1 MSTIQDTAYPQLK
14 KDLNARELAAI
25 YTPTVDECAFAV
37 GVSARKPT
45 QVLLLIQLKILQ
57 RLGYFELL
65 STLPR
70 VIVDH
75 VCSSAQ
81 MRVPTMRE
89 LKAYD
94 ASGSRSRHLQKIRD
108 FIGVRRFVETDWSWL
123 DQVAREA
130 ASTKQ
135 ELEDIINVLIEELVR
150 QKFELPGFTQ
160 LVRAS
165 RAARNAVNT
174 AIFKSVTEQLSAE
187 QRQMLD
193 DLILQ
198 RRGVTLWDQL
208 KREPKRPT
216 VREVA
221 KFLEHIRW
229 LKSLG
234 HGLPDTREMAVTKRH
249 QLMLEARALDA
260 KDIRTVKLIKR
271 HTLAVLL
278 IQSQLEKATDDV
290 ASIFIKIMH
299 GIDNQAEE
307 RLRQYRLDHAE
318 QTDRLIG
325 QFREVLAAMQ
335 EGESAKKRVA
345 NMERVLG
352 DDPEQWIIQCDEH
365 AAFAGNNYLPFML
378 KPYGDKRALL
388 YQCLDVL
395 ELQSSSQDDTLVR
408 AIAWI
413 REWRTARREHLDLAV
428 LPKGIDLKRWLPDAW
443 YRLIAVLSPEGEPRI
458 HRKYLELFICMS
470 IMKDLQSGDLFS
482 THSND
487 FDDYREHLVS
497 WDEYGGELSR
507 YCDIT
512 SLPRDGAGFVA
523 QLKTEMSTLAKQVDD
538 SFPEN
543 EFVRIGDNG
552 LVIQR
557 LDRKQDPPELAL
569 LEARLKEDMPPVN
582 ILDLLTESEQW
593 LDLHR
598 LFGPLS
604 GFEAKIDDPRK
615 RFITTLFCYGCNLGP
630 TQTARSVQGLS
641 RKQVA
646 WLNLRHITEERLDK
660 AIVRVIN
667 AFNTFALPKFWGTG
681 KHVSADGT
689 KWSIYEQNLL
699 SEYHVRYG
707 GYGGIGY
714 YHVSDMYIALFS
726 NFIPCGVHEAVYI
739 LDGLIK
745 NESDVQPDTIHGDT
759 QAQSAPVFGLS
770 HLLGIRLMP
779 RIRGI
784 KQLVFYKP
792 DRKAKYDHINSLFT
806 EAINWELIERHYPDM
821 LRVAISI
828 KAGRI
833 TPSMILR
840 RLGVASRKNKL
851 YFAFR
856 ELGRAIRTRFLLN
869 YINDVELRRVIH
881 QSTNKSEQFNDFA
894 QWLHFAN
901 DGIIAENIRHE
912 QRKVVKYNHLVAN
925 MVILHNVHTM
935 SRTLK
940 VLQEQGVPLSE
951 ELLNRLSPYRR
962 EHINRL
968 GHYSLDLDRYQ
979 SAMAKDIKFVL

>member
-1 MSTIQDTAYPQLK
+1 MSRIQDTAYPQLK
-14 KDLNARELAAI
+14 KDLSDRELTAI
-25 YTPTVDECAFAV
+25 YTPLAEECAFAA
-37 GVSARKPT
+37 GVSARKST
-45 QVLLLIQLKILQ
+45 QAFLLIQLKILQ
-57 RLGYFELL
+57 RLGRFELL
-65 STLPR
+65 SSLPR
-70 VIVDH
+70 SIVNH
-75 VCSSAQ
+75 VCNSTQ
-81 MRVPTMRE
+81 MRVPNARE
-89 LKAYD
+89 LKTYD
-94 ASGSRSRHLQKIRD
+94 ASGSRSHHLQKIRN
-108 FIGVRRFVETDWSWL
+108 FVGVRRFMDTHWPEL
-123 DQVAREA
+123 EQIAREA
-130 ASTKQ
+130 AATKQ

-160 LVRAS
+160 LERVA

-174 AIFKSVTEQLSAE
+174 AIFKSVTAQLSAE
-187 QRQMLD
+187 QHQMLD
-193 DLILQ
+193 DLTLR

-208 KREPKRPT
+208 KREPKKPT

-229 LKSLG
+229 LKSLS

-260 KDIRTVKLIKR
+260 KDIRAVKSIKR

-278 IQSQLEKATDDV
+278 IQSQLEKATDDI

-307 RLRQYRLDHAE
+307 RLRQYKLDHAE

-335 EGESAKKRVA
+335 EDTSAKDRIE

-352 DDPEQWIIQCDEH
+352 DDPAQWIVQCDEH

-378 KPYGDKRALL
+378 KPYTDKRALL
-388 YQCLDVL
+388 HQCLEVL
-395 ELQSSSQDDTLVR
+395 ELQSSSQDETLVR
-408 AIAWI
+408 AITWI
-413 REWRTARREHLDLAV
+413 REWRTVRREYIELSHLPD
-428 LPKGIDLKRWLPDAW
+428 GIDLKRWLPDAW
-443 YRLIAVLSPEGEPRI
+443 YRLIAATSPEGESRV

-470 IMKDLQSGDLFS
+470 IMKDLQSGDLYS
-482 THSND
+482 AHSNE

-497 WDEYGGELSR
+497 WDEYGGELDR
-507 YCDIT
+507 YCEIT
-512 SLPRDGAGFVA
+512 SLPKDGKGFVA
-523 QLKTEMSTLAKQVDD
+523 QLKAEISALATQVDG
-538 SFPEN
+538 SFPSN
-543 EFVRIGDNG
+543 EFVRIGENG

-557 LDRKQDPPELAL
+557 LDRKQDPPQLAL
-569 LEARLKEDMPPVN
+569 LEGRLKENMPSVN
-582 ILDLLTESEQW
+582 ILDLLTETEQW

-598 LFGPLS
+598 LFGPIS
-604 GFEAKIDDPRK
+604 GFESKIDDPRK

-660 AIVRVIN
+660 ATVRVIN

-726 NFIPCGVHEAVYI
+726 NFIPCGVHEGIYI

-745 NESDVQPDTIHGDT
+745 NESDVRPDTIHGDT

-784 KQLVFYKP
+784 KQLIFYKP
-792 DRKAKYDHINSLFT
+792 DRKAKYEHINSLFT
-806 EAINWELIERHYPDM
+806 ESINWELIERHYPDM

-901 DGIIAENIRHE
+901 DGVIAENIRHE

-935 SRTLK
+935 SQTLK
-940 VLQEQGVPLSE
+940 TLQEKGVPLNQ

-968 GHYSLDLDRYQ
+968 GHYSLDLDRLK
-979 SAMAKDIKFVL
+979 SSMARDIKFVI